1 MRAWTVRHWGG
12 LVGVSAVGWLAV
24 ACVCLLAGSTGVG
37 VPTAAQLGSR
47 LEVVVLASIVGA
59 ALAGAGV
66 TYQCVL
72 RNPLADPYLLGVA
85 SGASLGT
92 MLWRFPATLAGFGG
106 VVAAV
111 GQPVMALIGALVAS
125 GLVLVVAGGG
135 GGRTG
140 RGGTSYGAGR
150 LEPVTLILVGV
161 IVSSVCSAVVLLLL
175 SLRPEI
181 LAGGGGL
188 SGVMIGAL
196 QTNLSVL
203 QMVLAAGVLLV
214 GLLAMTLLAPSLA
227 VSTLSDAEAAALG
240 LRIVRLRWLALGVA
254 GVVVAGAVAVSGPI
268 GFVGLVCPHLGRLL
282 VGPDPRRLLPV
293 ATALGAGLLCLADG
307 LCRLLAMQQLVAT
320 LLPVGVVTALL
331 GGPFFLVLLLRYLR
345 GGTGDVGGLGG
356 GR

>member
-1 MRAWTVRHWGG
+1 MRAWTVRQWGV

-24 ACVCLLAGSTGVG
+24 AVVGLLVGSTGVG

-47 LEVVVLASIVGA
+47 LEVVLLASIVGA
-59 ALAGAGV
+59 ALAAAGV

-106 VVAAV
+106 VVATV
-111 GQPVMALIGALVAS
+111 GQPAMALIGALVAS
-125 GLVLVVAGGG
+125 GTVLAFAGGG
-135 GGRTG
+135 WGRARLEGG
-140 RGGTSYGAGR
+140 GGGR

-196 QTNLSVL
+196 QTNLSVTQL
-203 QMVLAAGVLLV
+203 VLAAGVLLA
-214 GLLAMTLLAPSLA
+214 GLVAMTLLAPSLA
-227 VSTLSDAEAAALG
+227 VSTLSDPEAAALG

-307 LCRLLAMQQLVAT
+307 LCRVLAMQQLVAT
-320 LLPVGVVTALL
+320 LLPVGVITALL
-331 GGPFFLVLLLRYLR
+331 GGPFFLVLLLRHLR
-345 GGTGDVGGLGG
+345 GGAGDAGGLGG